1 MLPVNQD
8 TLCKHWVHSFEEDTA
23 DSKVYRPESFQF
35 PLARG
40 REGMTLTTDG
50 ELTGFHIGRN
60 DVPSPEAGSWQVQDN
75 QLLITY
81 PNQTDAQE
89 FVIREASDDKLV
101 LTPKFFI

>member
-1 MLPVNQD
+1 MFPVNQD
-8 TLCKHWVHSFEEDTA
+8 TLCKHWVHSFEEDTE

-40 REGMTLTTDG
+40 REGMELKTDG
-50 ELTGFHIGRN
+50 ALTGFQIGRN
-60 DVPSPEAGSWQVQDN
+60 DVPAPEAGSWQVQDN

-81 PNQTDAQE
+81 PNQNNAQE